1 MVVGQLLGFLSFEIY
16 GKLEEHFQLHAQ
28 LFFLLV
34 PELEPTLLSRTIDS
48 SFFLLAR
55 RNLWFF
61 SQMKRASC
69 LLSKF
74 LIFGKIDLGKKL
86 ESNKCRVPP
95 TEYHRVPSGNQ
106 KDFGLESSNPRA
118 LTYCSQEW
126 HDKTV
131 S

>member
-86 ESNKCRVPP
+86 ESNKGWVQIW
-95 TEYHRVPSGNQ
+95 G
-106 KDFGLESSNPRA
+106 KDFF
-118 LTYCSQEW
+118 
-126 HDKTV
+126 TV
-131 S
+131 DSTVGGGGGNWYLQ